1 MGSVLIDP
9 LEELIRL
16 GRVGI
21 SIFHGINELLLEIDQ
36 GIPDG
41 DAFIDILHLSGKL
54 DFLK

>member
-1 MGSVLIDP
+1 MGSVLIDS

-16 GRVGI
+16 GRIGI
-21 SIFHGINELLLEIDQ
+21 TIFHGINELLFEIDQ

-41 DAFIDILHLSGKL
+41 DAFVDILLLPGEL

>member
-21 SIFHGINELLLEIDQ
+21 SIFHGINELLFEIDQ

-41 DAFIDILHLSGKL
+41 DAFIDILHLPGEL